1 VDVHIFAFFQNGVE
15 FLVKVRDST
24 CVVQDFMLVSTF
36 QCNRIASLV
45 RVQRGAHKLVY
56 SAPYGQNVLRCT
68 ISVPIHIYML
78 VSRVDEIG
86 INTVG

>member
-36 QCNRIASLV
+36 QCLF
-45 RVQRGAHKLVY
+45 RVLMFLKILCFAH
-56 SAPYGQNVLRCT
+56 NVF
-68 ISVPIHIYML
+68 
-78 VSRVDEIG
+78 
-86 INTVG
+86 N